1 MPPITGPCFERF
13 VTVPSGAIFSM
24 PYFRVTKTLSLLST
38 TMCCGSATD
47 PGGRI
52 CAGTLIAKNIVVN
65 NIKYFIAGFPLV
77 DSSFHYLHGS
87 IGVSVYLSVPVFVS
101 EKVKRQD
108 KH

>member
-1 MPPITGPCFERF
+1 
-13 VTVPSGAIFSM
+13 
-24 PYFRVTKTLSLLST
+24 
-38 TMCCGSATD
+38 
-47 PGGRI
+47 
-52 CAGTLIAKNIVVN
+52 VVN